1 MPNDT
6 DYFMKLANRAKP
18 LQDAVSKPK
27 PASAPKAPKMPE
39 PPQLV
44 KSHTVYQDED
54 YDYMTKAVRRLGG
67 KLGTPKSAMSKSSSK
82 R

>member
-1 MPNDT
+1 MANDS
-6 DYFMKLANRAKP
+6 DYFMKLASRAKP
-18 LQDAVSKPK
+18 LQEAVSRPKAPAAPK
-27 PASAPKAPKMPE
+27 PAKVPS

-54 YDYMTKAVRRLGG
+54 YDYMTKATRRLAT
-67 KLGTPKSAMSKSSSK
+67 KLAPKSAMGKSSPK